1 MSGPER
7 LFTAAIPV
15 AEFAALR
22 SVGYEPLGQV
32 MGMVV
37 RRFGRVPTFCIVRK
51 ARSADASFL
60 GFSGVAVQR
69 NLGEQ
74 VGLPRLQAIE
84 RMRDEAAEMGSD
96 GIVGVRLIVRPSVG
110 GGREFIAVG
119 TAVRA
124 GPAAPS
130 RMPQAPRRFDT
141 DLSGPD
147 VAKLIG
153 GGFAPLQVALG
164 VSVMLRHEDE
174 RMEVQMGTW
183 VNNEIGGATALIQA
197 ARAGARADLVST
209 AARFPGSTVL
219 VRDLTLDVREVP
231 CRLTGTDH
239 RADAVFCGTVIRPLP
254 GGSRAPA
261 PRTFT
266 VMRVTGGT
274 DG

>member
-1 MSGPER
+1 MSGSER
-7 LFTAAIPV
+7 VFTAPMPV

-32 MGMVV
+32 MGAVV
-37 RRFGRVPTFCIVRK
+37 RRFRRAPTYCIARK
-51 ARSADASFL
+51 ARSADATFL

-69 NLGEQ
+69 NLAEQ
-74 VGLPRLQAIE
+74 VGRPRRLAIE
-84 RMRDEAAEMGSD
+84 RMRDEAAELGSD
-96 GIVGVRLIVRPSVG
+96 GIVAVRLIARASVG

-124 GPAAPS
+124 GPTAPS
-130 RMPQAPRRFDT
+130 PTPGAPRRFDT
-141 DLSGPD
+141 DLSGSD

-174 RMEVQMGTW
+174 RMEAQRGAW

-197 ARAGARADLVST
+197 ARAGARADLAST
-209 AARFPGSTVL
+209 AARYPGSTVL

-231 CRLTGTDH
+231 CGWTGTDH
-239 RADAVFCGTVIRPLP
+239 RADAVFFGTVIRPLP
-254 GGSRAPA
+254 DGSRAPA
-261 PRTFT
+261 PRTLT
-266 VMRVTGGT
+266 VMRVSGGT